1 MMPDS
6 GVRRAGAR
14 WLAWIRLPRRTVRLR
29 LTLLYGGLFLVS
41 GAGLLTLTYVLAAK
55 TFPVLV
61 QTQSNSGS
69 SAGIGSGT
77 LPGELQQA
85 FSALE
90 SQAAQQRAE
99 ALHELLVQSG
109 IALAVMAVL
118 SIGLGWLVAGRVLRP
133 LRTITAAA
141 QHISASNL
149 HQRLALASP
158 DDELKELADTF
169 DGLLGRLERAF
180 DAQRQFVANASHELR
195 TPLARQRTVV
205 EVALADRNPT
215 VAGLQSACERVLAA
229 SVQQERLIE
238 ALLTLAHSQ
247 RGLRQRG
254 PIDLVAIIRDAVA
267 SREVEARQR
276 GITITASLGPALVSG
291 DAALAERLV
300 VNLLDNALRHNTAD
314 GWVKITIGMRSGR
327 AVLNVANSGPVIPP
341 GEVSRLFEPFQRLG
355 ADRTA
360 GGGGLGLGLS
370 IVSAIVAAHDALI
383 RARARPGGGLEI
395 QVRFPR
401 PMEPA
406 PPRPIPAPAV
416 RQQQP
421 PYVEV
426 GPAGSPPGAGELNG
440 WPVTGGNGEALQ

>member
-6 GVRRAGAR
+6 AVQSVGAR
-14 WLAWIRLPRRTVRLR
+14 WFARIRLPRRTVRLR
-29 LTLLYGGLFLVS
+29 LTLLYGGLFLLS

-61 QTQSNSGS
+61 QTQSSSGS
-69 SAGIGSGT
+69 SAGIGAGT
-77 LPGELQQA
+77 LPGDLQQA

-90 SQAAQQRAE
+90 SQAAQQRAG
-99 ALHELLVQSG
+99 ALHELVVQSG
-109 IALAVMAVL
+109 IALAIMAVL

-149 HQRLALASP
+149 HQRLALANP

-254 PIDLVAIIRDAVA
+254 PVDLVAITRDALA
-267 SREVEARQR
+267 SREAEARQR
-276 GITITASLGPALVSG
+276 GITMSANLGPALVSG
-291 DAALAERLV
+291 DSALAERLV
-300 VNLLDNALRHNTAD
+300 ANLLDNALRHNTAN
-314 GWVKITIGMRSGR
+314 GWIKITIGMRAGW
-327 AVLNVANSGPVIPP
+327 AALDVANSGPVIPP
-341 GEVSRLFEPFQRLG
+341 AEVSRLFEPFQRLG

-360 GGGGLGLGLS
+360 AGGGLGLGLS
-370 IVSAIVAAHDALI
+370 IVSAIVAAHEARID
-383 RARARPGGGLEI
+383 ARALPEGGLEI
-395 QVRFPR
+395 LVRFPR
-401 PMEPA
+401 PVAPAAAGPVPA
-406 PPRPIPAPAV
+406 PTV
-416 RQQQP
+416 RQPQS
-421 PYVEV
+421 PYAEV
-426 GPAGSPPGAGELNG
+426 GPASSTSSMSELNG
-440 WPVTGGNGEALQ
+440 WPVTGRNG